1 LKAAEEEV
9 HRMSERLAAE
19 TDQNMNYLQ
28 VNSEL
33 KSEIAALQ
41 VENAKLQ

>member
-9 HRMSERLAAE
+9 QRMSERLAAE

-28 VNSEL
+28 VNSDL
-33 KSEIAALQ
+33 KAEIATTL
-41 VENAKLQ
+41 VDNAKML